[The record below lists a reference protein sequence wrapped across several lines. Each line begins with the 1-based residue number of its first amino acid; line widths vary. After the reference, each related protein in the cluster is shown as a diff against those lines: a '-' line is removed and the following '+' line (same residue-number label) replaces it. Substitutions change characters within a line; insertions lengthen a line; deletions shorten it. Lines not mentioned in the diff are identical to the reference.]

1 MLKIRVLEGKGLRAY
16 GVDSCYVPGLCPTSA
31 HTAPPPPGFDD
42 GVLVGLPPVLDRR
55 GVRPPPPCPYVQPCP
70 APSGRERWVPSGL
83 GGGQEPGEDCW
94 VHNFCGHLC
103 GALISAV

>member
-31 HTAPPPPGFDD
+31 HTAPPPPQGSMTGFWW
-42 GVLVGLPPVLDRR
+42 GCPPSWTE
-55 GVRPPPPCPYVQPCP
+55 GGPTPPPCPYVQPCP